1 MKELRA
7 PILVVLAAF
16 VLAMG
21 IFVSSCEKQQP
32 AEPATATPAPEVTEE
47 IAQTTCPVMGGP
59 INKNLY
65 TEYEGKK
72 VYFCCQGC
80 VDEFK
85 KDPEKYLSK
94 LPQFQELSEN

>member
-1 MKELRA
+1 MKKLRI
-7 PILVVLAAF
+7 PILVVLATC
-16 VLAMG
+16 VLALG
-21 IFVSSCEKQQP
+21 IFISSCEKQQP
-32 AEPATATPAPEVTEE
+32 AETTPPQPEVTEQ
-47 IAQTTCPVMGGP
+47 IAQTTCPVMAGP

-72 VYFCCQGC
+72 VYFFCQGC

-94 LPQFQELSEN
+94 LPQFQELSEE